1 MVEASN
7 PYILGSTLEPIYIR
21 TASWTSAKLFG
32 WDEKYLYAGL
42 ARGLG
47 TQLSANFCLRYIG
60 LWEKIG
66 REDLLI
72 RVTGGAVAL
81 ITPETNWK

>member
-7 PYILGSTLEPIYIR
+7 PYILGSTLEPIYIQ

-47 TQLSANFCLRYIG
+47 TQLSANFCLHR
-60 LWEKIG
+60 
-66 REDLLI
+66 
-72 RVTGGAVAL
+72 AVGENR
-81 ITPETNWK
+81 PRRSPD